1 MNAEQRQRASQLV
14 RSQTE
19 EDEFVY
25 IKCKVV
31 GRGKMAYTLQDIVD
45 LVVVGLDG
53 RASEYKAKF
62 SVFEDDTV
70 RVINDAP

>member
-1 MNAEQRQRASQLV
+1 ML
-14 RSQTE
+14 
-19 EDEFVY
+19 DEFVY

-31 GRGKMAYTLQDIVD
+31 GRGKMAYTLHDIVD

-62 SVFEDDTV
+62 SVFEDDTIK
-70 RVINDAP
+70 VIND

>member
-1 MNAEQRQRASQLV
+1 MFV
-14 RSQTE
+14 RVQVGEIISMTE

-25 IKCKVV
+25 VKCRVV

-70 RVINDAP
+70 RVIK

>member
-1 MNAEQRQRASQLV
+1 ML
-14 RSQTE
+14 
-19 EDEFVY
+19 DEFVY
-25 IKCKVV
+25 VKCKVV

-62 SVFEDDTV
+62 SVFEDDTIK
-70 RVINDAP
+70 VIND

>member
-1 MNAEQRQRASQLV
+1 MFV
-14 RSQTE
+14 RVQVGEIIGMTIE
-19 EDEFVY
+19 EDGFVY

-62 SVFEDDTV
+62 SVFEDDTIK
-70 RVINDAP
+70 VIND

>member
-1 MNAEQRQRASQLV
+1 ML
-14 RSQTE
+14 
-19 EDEFVY
+19 DEFVY
-25 IKCKVV
+25 VKCKVV

-62 SVFEDDTV
+62 SVFEDDTI
-70 RVINDAP
+70 RVIND

>member
-1 MNAEQRQRASQLV
+1 MFV
-14 RSQTE
+14 RVQVGEIIGMTTE

-62 SVFEDDTV
+62 SVFEDDTI
-70 RVINDAP
+70 RVIND